1 MVKCKN
7 LQRLKRSLP
16 YLQVLQNGVKNV
28 TQKIEI
34 LKKFPNFVLEDIV
47 EILFNAVNNNCRSSP
62 LHVTKLRRHR
72 GHVVELLNG
81 ATKNKK
87 FIRRYFHKQKGGFL
101 GVLLP
106 AVFSILTS
114 LFTRNN

>member
-1 MVKCKN
+1 MSKCKN
-7 LQRLKRSLP
+7 LQRLKRSFP
-16 YLQVLQNGVKNV
+16 YLQVLQNGVKSL

-47 EILFNAVNNNCRSSP
+47 EILFNVVKNNCRSSP
-62 LHVTKLRRHR
+62 LHVSKLRRHR

-81 ATKNKK
+81 AKTNKK
-87 FIRRYFHKQKGGFL
+87 FIKRYFHKQKGGFL
-101 GVLLP
+101 EVLLP

-114 LFTRNN
+114 FFNRNN